1 MAFYVKLYK
10 NSADPKRVDKTDYLT
25 PVSSGD
31 GIICQPT
38 ENCDILNPTFI
49 LDYSESY
56 IGANYCYCALFGGRY
71 YFINDM
77 SIDIG
82 KKIVIKCSV
91 DVLHTYRNDIE
102 GAWGCIVRAETI
114 EGNVWGVGP
123 IADEKLPV
131 NSRRNVETIKF
142 GNSPF
147 LGGGDEVLWEV
158 YNGIPKQ
165 PQSIVLN
172 IGDYFYWQK
181 WKYEIDGSADSARAD
196 IVGESLPGP
205 SDIQVHNGTLIT
217 IGGYRYK
224 VRVGSE
230 YTSLYLSPYN

>member
-1 MAFYVKLYK
+1 MGIFSAMKKESVRNAVIIGSLCSISYLGVYFARNILGAVTPQIV
-10 NSADPKRVDKTDYLT
+10 NSGV
-25 PVSSGD
+25 
-31 GIICQPT
+31 
-38 ENCDILNPTFI
+38 
-49 LDYSESY
+49 YSESY
-56 IGANYCYCALFGGRY
+56 IGANYCYCELFGGRY

-82 KKIVIKCSV
+82 KKIVISCSV
-91 DVLHTYRNDIE
+91 DVLYTYKGDIE
-102 GAWGCIVRAETI
+102 GAWGCIIRAETI
-114 EGNVWGVGP
+114 EGNNWGVGP
-123 IADEKLPV
+123 IADEKLPI
-131 NSRRNVETIKF
+131 NSRRNIETIKF

-147 LGGGDEVLWEV
+147 LGGNDEVLWEV
-158 YNGIPKQ
+158 YNGIPK
-165 PQSIVLN
+165 

-205 SDIQVHNGTLIT
+205 SDVQVHNGTLIT
-217 IGGYRYK
+217 IGNYRYK